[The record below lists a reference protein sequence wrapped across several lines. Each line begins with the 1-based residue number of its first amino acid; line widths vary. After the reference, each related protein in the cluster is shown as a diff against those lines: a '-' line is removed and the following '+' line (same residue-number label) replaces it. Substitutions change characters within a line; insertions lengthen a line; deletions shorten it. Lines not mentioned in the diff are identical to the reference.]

1 MIIFDKPLSIFVLW
15 QEIVDFVVVLSKE
28 SIVDARNEK
37 KAEKLFLWFFTTT
50 LWNLIP
56 FFLY

>member
-1 MIIFDKPLSIFVLW
+1 MIIFDKKLLIFVLW

-37 KAEKLFLWFFTTT
+37 KAEKLFL
-50 LWNLIP
+50 
-56 FFLY
+56 